1 MPRTISDAE
10 VAQIEQERNLLK
22 FIRSVWDDPE
32 LNPEAKALVKR
43 KYPTISIPDLDIRNE
58 VRGMIESDRQERL
71 RLEEE
76 KRQQEEDRQFDEKRA
91 SVRKKYSLTEDG
103 MKDLED
109 FMVKNNVGSYDIAA
123 EYRIAKQPKPSEATY
138 EDNRWNHSKMEGFAD
153 IAKDPESWARKEFI
167 QAMNRDNE
175 RQKQQMF

>member
-43 KYPTISIPDLDIRNE
+43 KYPNIQIPDLDIRNE
-58 VRGMIESDRQERL
+58 VRGMIESDRAERQ
-71 RLEEE
+71 RIEDE
-76 KRQQEEDRQFDEKRA
+76 KRQQEEDRKFDEARSSA
-91 SVRKKYSLTEDG
+91 QKKYGLTEDG

-109 FMVKNNVGSYDIAA
+109 FMVKNNVGSYDVAA
-123 EYRIAKQPKPSEATY
+123 GYRVAQNPKPSEATF
-138 EDNRWNHSKMEGFAD
+138 DDQRWNHSKKEGFAE
-153 IAKDPESWARKEFI
+153 IAKDPEAWGRGEIMRAIAR
-167 QAMNRDNE
+167 DTE
-175 RQKQQMF
+175 REKQQRF